1 MLLIQVFRLGNIVLV
16 LLRANKIMEPRDSK
30 NFPSSAPHH
39 HTHNLVN
46 SLLLVSDKKLKTGGD
61 ST

>member
-1 MLLIQVFRLGNIVLV
+1 MLLIQVFRLGNIVLI
-16 LLRANKIMEPRDSK
+16 LLRANKRVEPCDSK

-46 SLLLVSDKKLKTGGD
+46 SLLLVSDKNLKGGGD
-61 ST
+61 QT

>member
-16 LLRANKIMEPRDSK
+16 LLRANKIMEPCDSK

-46 SLLLVSDKKLKTGGD
+46 SLLLVSDKKLKSGGD